1 MTDKVLDAVLFLWCA
16 CQEITLGIGDNSFF
30 LIGAIVGSMSA
41 VEPFNLRQ
49 PCILVEQMEE
59 AITEPPGTEK
69 DNGES
74 DIDPPG
80 Y

>member
-1 MTDKVLDAVLFLWCA
+1 MADKVLDAVLLMRGA
-16 CQEITLGIGDNSFF
+16 GQELTLGIGDNSFF
-30 LIGAIVGSMSA
+30 LIGMVVCSMSA

-49 PCILVEQMEE
+49 PSILVEQMEE
-59 AITEPPGTEK
+59 SITEPTGTEK
-69 DNGES
+69 ENGES